1 MAGKEVFKKVVQRV
15 RKRVHAIGSSYTRYW
30 KNELEMKAALNIMAR
45 QRANALIKA
54 YIKGEA
60 TSKIFTKRPALPMAE
75 TRILTEVKAI
85 AFEKYG
91 IKGSALNV
99 LEEMKK
105 RAPKP
110 VPYPPKSWKRY
121 HTKEIKDYGK

>member
-1 MAGKEVFKKVVQRV
+1 MPKKVVKTVVQRV
-15 RKRVHAIGSSYTRYW
+15 RKRVHAIGSKYVRYF
-30 KNELEMKAALNIMAR
+30 KNELEMKTAMDIMAR

-60 TSKIFTKRPALPMAE
+60 TNKIFTKRPTLPMAKN
-75 TRILTEVKAI
+75 RILTEVKAI
-85 AFEKYG
+85 AFSKYG
-91 IKGSALNV
+91 IKGSALDV
-99 LEEMKK
+99 LKEMKK

-110 VPYPPKSWKRY
+110 VPEPPKTWKRY